1 MIKLYKSLFLNKRFY
16 IFISTIIALFFIG
29 QYIGFLYYIAL
40 VMLILFVGTALYDI
54 FLLYINNNRLEV
66 SRELGDKLSNGDDN
80 EIILKVR
87 NNANQSF
94 DCTII
99 DEVPEQF
106 QMREN
111 EINFRIAPKESLTL
125 TYILR
130 PTVRG
135 EYKFSNINLFI
146 SSKVGLVQRKIVFQ
160 AEQSVVVLPS
170 FLQMKKFAFL
180 AISNRL
186 DEYGV
191 KKIRKRG
198 ASLEF
203 EQIKEYTI
211 GDDYRSINW
220 KASAKRGNLMLN
232 QYQDERSQNIINII
246 DKGRNMEMPF
256 EGMALMDYAINSSLI
271 LSNIAVQKHD
281 KAGLITFS
289 KDIDTIQLPSKSKVQ
304 ISNLQH
310 SLYTQKTDY
319 QEPNYEKLFL
329 ALRHY
334 IKQRS
339 LLLLYTNFET
349 VSNMKRNLKYIQ
361 AIAKYHVVV
370 VIIFENTEISRIL
383 TEKAETKSEIYR
395 KVTAEKYA
403 QEKTSI
409 VELFNSSGIHTVLT
423 KPNDLTVNT
432 INKYLEIK
440 SKRLV

>member
-16 IFISTIIALFFIG
+16 IFISIIIALFFIG
-29 QYIGFLYYIAL
+29 QYLGVLYYVALSMLALFLGTFLYDL
-40 VMLILFVGTALYDI
+40 
-54 FLLYINNNRLEV
+54 FLLFINNNRLEV
-66 SRELGDKLSNGDDN
+66 SRLLGDKLSNGDDN
-80 EIILKVR
+80 EVVLKVR
-87 NNANQSF
+87 NNANQNF
-94 DCTII
+94 ECTII
-99 DEVPEQF
+99 DEIPEQF
-106 QMREN
+106 QMRDHK
-111 EINFRIAPKESLTL
+111 IDFQISPKESLSI
-125 TYILR
+125 TYLLR
-130 PTVRG
+130 PTERG
-135 EYKFSNINLFI
+135 EYRFSDINLFI
-146 SSKVGLVQRKIVFQ
+146 STNIGLIQRKIIFP

-170 FLQMKKFAFL
+170 FLQLKKFAFL

-191 KKIRKRG
+191 KKIRKIGR
-198 ASLEF
+198 SLEF
-203 EQIKEYTI
+203 EQIKEYI
-211 GDDYRSINW
+211 PGDDYRAINW

-256 EGMALMDYAINSSLI
+256 EGMSLMDYAINSSLI

-289 KDIDTIQLPSKSKVQ
+289 KEIDTIQLPSKKKTQ

-310 SLYTQKTDY
+310 SLYAQKTDF

-339 LLLLYTNFET
+339 LLLIYTNFET
-349 VSNMKRNLKYIQ
+349 VSNMKRNLRYIQ

-383 TEKAETKSEIYR
+383 SEKAESKSDIYR

-403 QEKTSI
+403 QEKTNI
-409 VELFNSSGIHTVLT
+409 VELFNSMGIHTVLT

>member
-16 IFISTIIALFFIG
+16 IFISITIALFFIG
-29 QYIGFLYYIAL
+29 QYVGILFYIAL
-40 VMLILFVGTALYDI
+40 IMLVLFVGAVLYDI

-66 SRELGDKLSNGDDN
+66 VRELGDRLSNGDDN
-80 EIILKVR
+80 EVVLKVR
-87 NNANQSF
+87 NNSNQSF
-94 DCTII
+94 DCMII
-99 DEVPEQF
+99 DEIPEQF
-106 QMREN
+106 QLRKN
-111 EINFRIAPKESLTL
+111 EIKFQITPKALLSLTYL
-125 TYILR
+125 LR
-130 PTVRG
+130 PTKRG

-146 SSKVGLVQRKIVFQ
+146 SSKVGLVQRKIIFK
-160 AEQSVVVLPS
+160 AGQSVVVLPS
-170 FLQMKKFAFL
+170 FLQLKKFAFL

-198 ASLEF
+198 RSLEF
-203 EQIKEYTI
+203 EQIREYI
-211 GDDYRSINW
+211 AGDDYRAINW

-256 EGMALMDYAINSSLI
+256 EGMTLMDYAINSSLI

-289 KDIDTIQLPSKSKVQ
+289 KEIDTIQLPSKKKTQ

-310 SLYTQKTDY
+310 SLYAQKTDF
-319 QEPNYEKLFL
+319 QESNYEKLFL

-383 TEKAETKSEIYR
+383 TEKAESKSDIYR

-403 QEKTSI
+403 QEKTNI
-409 VELFNSSGIHTVLT
+409 VELFNSMGIHTVLT

>member
-1 MIKLYKSLFLNKRFY
+1 MINLYKSLFLNKRFY
-16 IFISTIIALFFIG
+16 ILISITIALFFIG
-29 QYIGFLYYIAL
+29 QYLGILYYIAISML
-40 VMLILFVGTALYDI
+40 VLLMSTLLYDI
-54 FLLYINNNRLEV
+54 FLLFINNNRVDV
-66 SRELGDKLSNGDDN
+66 SRELVGRLSNGDDN
-80 EIILKVR
+80 EIIIKVK
-87 NNANQSF
+87 NNSNQSF
-94 DCTII
+94 ACIII

-106 QMREN
+106 QMRNN
-111 EINFRIAPKESLTL
+111 EINFKIASKESLTL
-125 TYILR
+125 TYLLR
-130 PTVRG
+130 PTERG

-146 SSKVGLVQRKIVFQ
+146 SSKVGLVQRKIVFP

-170 FLQMKKFAFL
+170 FLQLKKFAFL

-198 ASLEF
+198 RSLEF
-203 EQIKEYTI
+203 EQIKEYTT
-211 GDDYRSINW
+211 GDDYRAINW
-220 KASAKRGNLMLN
+220 KASAKRSNLMIN

-256 EGMALMDYAINSSLI
+256 EGMSLMDYAINSSLI

-281 KAGLITFS
+281 NAGLITFS
-289 KDIDTIQLPSKSKVQ
+289 KEIDTIQLPSKKKTQ

-310 SLYTQKTDY
+310 SLYTQKTDF

-339 LLLLYTNFET
+339 LLLIYTNFET

-383 TEKAETKSEIYR
+383 TEKAESKSEIYR

-403 QEKTSI
+403 QEKTNI
-409 VELFNSSGIHTVLT
+409 VELFNSMGIHTVLT